1 MGASAL
7 YRLTNHLNANQ
18 SISIYK
24 SLHDVNM
31 CPVSHKMRQVDNGHR
46 AKQGSRKDGR
56 GVPRSSCIN
65 SWI

>member
-18 SISIYK
+18 SIYK

-31 CPVSHKMRQVDNGHR
+31 CPVSHKMRQVDIE
-46 AKQGSRKDGR
+46 
-56 GVPRSSCIN
+56 RSKALEKMVAECPEVLA
-65 SWI
+65 